1 MSGIKDAKK
10 KRARRRRKRQ
20 IQRILLIIA
29 MVLILIGF
37 IFLVRAAI
45 RTVVNKF
52 TVPAV
57 TTSANKTAGTKSTAG
72 KHKTK
77 KKSASKKKTST
88 KNTSPKAD
96 SSKRAVQLETVTI
109 SKKNKK
115 NPDKVSLTISSTGDC
130 TLGTDENFSYSTSL
144 NAYYESYGADYF
156 FQNVRSIFQK
166 DDLSIVNMEGTLTD
180 ETAREAK
187 TFAFKAPAKY
197 AAILSGSSIVKIFKV
212 KGIKVGVTGIYELA
226 DHQKRASQ
234 VKKNIKALK
243 KAGAQIII
251 VNFHWGI
258 EKQYTP
264 DENQKAL
271 AHLAIDEGADLVI
284 GHHPHVLEGIE
295 KYNGKYICYSLGNFC
310 FGGNSTPGDTDSMI
324 VQQTFTFHK
333 GNLKKSSKLN
343 IIPCSITSSSGYND
357 YCPVPLT
364 GDEKQRVLD
373 KISQYS
379 EEL

>member
-115 NPDKVSLTISSTGDC
+115 NPDNVSLTISSTGDC

-156 FQNVRSIFQK
+156 FQTSDPF
-166 DDLSIVNMEGTLTD
+166 
-180 ETAREAK
+180 
-187 TFAFKAPAKY
+187 FKKM
-197 AAILSGSSIVKIFKV
+197 ICLSSIWK
-212 KGIKVGVTGIYELA
+212 E
-226 DHQKRASQ
+226 
-234 VKKNIKALK
+234 
-243 KAGAQIII
+243 
-251 VNFHWGI
+251 
-258 EKQYTP
+258 P
-264 DENQKAL
+264 
-271 AHLAIDEGADLVI
+271 
-284 GHHPHVLEGIE
+284 
-295 KYNGKYICYSLGNFC
+295 
-310 FGGNSTPGDTDSMI
+310 
-324 VQQTFTFHK
+324 
-333 GNLKKSSKLN
+333 
-343 IIPCSITSSSGYND
+343 
-357 YCPVPLT
+357 
-364 GDEKQRVLD
+364 
-373 KISQYS
+373 
-379 EEL
+379 

>member
-197 AAILSGSSIVKIFKV
+197 AAILSGSSIEAANLANNHSHDYGKKSYTDTISALDDAGIASFGYNRVKIFKV

-324 VQQTFTFHK
+324 VQ
-333 GNLKKSSKLN
+333 
-343 IIPCSITSSSGYND
+343 
-357 YCPVPLT
+357 
-364 GDEKQRVLD
+364 RVC
-373 KISQYS
+373 K
-379 EEL
+379 

>member
-115 NPDKVSLTISSTGDC
+115 IPDKVSLTISSTGDC

-144 NAYYESYGADYF
+144 NAYFESYGADYF

-197 AAILSGSSIVKIFKV
+197 AAILSGSSIEAANLANNHSHDYGKKSYTDTISALDDAGIASFGYNRVKIFKV

-295 KYNGKYICYSLGNFC
+295 KYNGKYICYSLGLRRC
-310 FGGNSTPGDTDSMI
+310 
-324 VQQTFTFHK
+324 
-333 GNLKKSSKLN
+333 
-343 IIPCSITSSSGYND
+343 
-357 YCPVPLT
+357 T
-364 GDEKQRVLD
+364 GR
-373 KISQYS
+373 
-379 EEL
+379 

>member
-130 TLGTDENFSYSTSL
+130 TLITP
-144 NAYYESYGADYF
+144 NAYFTAF
-156 FQNVRSIFQK
+156 FDCLSVTRLLRIFSQ
-166 DDLSIVNMEGTLTD
+166 TL
-180 ETAREAK
+180 
-187 TFAFKAPAKY
+187 FHCF
-197 AAILSGSSIVKIFKV
+197 
-212 KGIKVGVTGIYELA
+212 
-226 DHQKRASQ
+226 
-234 VKKNIKALK
+234 
-243 KAGAQIII
+243 III
-251 VNFHWGI
+251 
-258 EKQYTP
+258 Y
-264 DENQKAL
+264 L
-271 AHLAIDEGADLVI
+271 L
-284 GHHPHVLEGIE
+284 
-295 KYNGKYICYSLGNFC
+295 
-310 FGGNSTPGDTDSMI
+310 
-324 VQQTFTFHK
+324 
-333 GNLKKSSKLN
+333 
-343 IIPCSITSSSGYND
+343 
-357 YCPVPLT
+357 
-364 GDEKQRVLD
+364 
-373 KISQYS
+373 
-379 EEL
+379 